1 MVDLNLLDWMLNETL
16 EATGR
21 PDYARPVL
29 RESRKAAKP
38 QSRKA
43 AKPQSQK
50 MPGFNAIRLQG
61 HRHWAP
67 RDNSI
72 PAKE

>member
-38 QSRKA
+38 QS
-43 AKPQSQK
+43 QK